1 MISVDINL
9 IRPGN
14 AEGWYAVRAKG
25 YILSVLFWGDAQGA
39 SEDWSPFAYVPIDPA
54 GNGEFYFSGNRGI
67 PRGMTHVWA
76 KVYTEDFSSFEWFS
90 AMISGRFL
98 PEDETPVKP
107 VRFSVLT
114 DLHMSKTPWRIRQ
127 ALRAAESDVIF
138 LLGDS
143 SNDGR
148 AEQFENVLACISDL
162 APDKVFFPVI
172 GNHDVLHPST
182 KAENGCVH
190 YEDFQK
196 KLLFS
201 AESRGFSVQYAPD
214 GRAYSVRIGEIEIL
228 ALHYVTTGRRFVFPE
243 DIQIEWLKQ
252 RLSETPDLQHVV
264 LCHAPLIR
272 HNPNRNDG
280 PAYLGG
286 NNRIQEII
294 DQTGRVIFLS
304 GHTHVSANVL
314 TGNGEYDRAH
324 GNIYLDCASVVPTD
338 TSGEK
343 GMMARD
349 WKDGCETELALSKN
363 MVEITMRSIASGVK
377 FSRGYYRF
385 SV

>member
-1 MISVDINL
+1 MISVEINL
-9 IRPGN
+9 IWPGS
-14 AEGWYAVRAKG
+14 AEGRYAVRAKG
-25 YILSVLFWGDAQGA
+25 SILSVFFWGDMQGA

-76 KVYTEDFSSFEWFS
+76 KVYTEDFSSFEWSS
-90 AMISGRFL
+90 AMIPERFL
-98 PEDETPVKP
+98 PKDEILPYTHT
-107 VRFSVLT
+107 FSILT

-162 APDKVFFPVI
+162 TPDKAIFPVI
-172 GNHDVLHPST
+172 GNHDVLHPSA

-196 KLLFS
+196 KLLS
-201 AESRGFSVQYAPD
+201 NAESRGFSVQYAPD
-214 GRAYSVRIGEIEIL
+214 GRAYSVRIGNVEIL
-228 ALHYVTTGRRFVFPE
+228 ALHCVTTGRRFVFPE
-243 DIQIEWLKQ
+243 DIQIEWLNQ
-252 RLSETPDLQHVV
+252 RLLEMPDLWHIV

-280 PAYLGG
+280 PAYLGR

-294 DQTGRVIFLS
+294 DQSGRVIFLS
-304 GHTHVSANVL
+304 GHTHVSTNVL
-314 TGNGEYDRAH
+314 IGNGEYDRAR

-349 WKDGCETELALSKN
+349 WKDGCETELALSEN